1 MRILFFLAQRQNFQI
16 HARFDPSTL
25 EAHRLSYTWP
35 NEAQDGSL
43 ERENQGEHFLGGFT
57 NKINHLLGQK
67 SGRRSG
73 SEF

>member
-1 MRILFFLAQRQNFQI
+1 MRILIFLAQQQNFQI

-35 NEAQDGSL
+35 NEAQVGSL
-43 ERENQGEHFLGGFT
+43 ETENQVEHFGGGFT
-57 NKINHLLGQK
+57 NRFNHLLGQK
-67 SGRRSG
+67 SGRKSG